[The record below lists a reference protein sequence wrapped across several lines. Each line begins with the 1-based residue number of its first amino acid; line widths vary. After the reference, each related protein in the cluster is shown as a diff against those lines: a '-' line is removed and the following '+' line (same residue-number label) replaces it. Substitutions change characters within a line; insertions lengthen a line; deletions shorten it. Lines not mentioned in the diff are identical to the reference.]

1 MSAHSPQYIH
11 GFSPIASSN
20 PSPTSPHSY
29 TCSPIEPGT
38 LSFPKVPIP
47 TSTTVSTDSEA
58 GAFSSDWHSPCPGEN
73 AAGRSDAQS
82 PSLISTLFSTGRSR
96 QTSSTASTS
105 GWPTPI
111 TPSTTGGVFSASE
124 KPTKPILR
132 RDTFSTSGEEGA
144 RDFFQGF
151 DLSVPP
157 KVLEEGHEGA
167 GRVVKK
173 RPSVLKFAVKP
184 YLPPSPTLKSPY
196 APSSPRSRSRSTS
209 TSFSGLSSG
218 GQAYG
223 GRSPAPP
230 RVLGSAFDDEYDE
243 DDDQDEGEEED
254 EDEEEEEFVES
265 PIAIPGHES
274 DSDEGYVE
282 DEEDGFTSDEEDPS
296 TNTFTLFPKFSNRP
310 TPFAQPTASSSGHA
324 HTSSQSTFQG
334 NSTPRRRGRTLP
346 PCPPSTDD
354 CDNADVSAPFAGR
367 KKRSIS
373 IVTDKPSTARCTRHR
388 SPPPPS
394 STTAATREG
403 GGLQKAPPAARSP
416 SAAELC
422 RRRGSNAAP
431 MSAAPYP
438 GGSPSKIRLPQPQ
451 IQTKGWKSDDSAFY
465 PCRKEPQSASVIET
479 RREQFP
485 SPPPSS
491 FALPFASGAA
501 ASRRGSGS
509 VSGTAMGVGSSTS
522 TGLGIVNNK
531 RPSLPPSTTAPAVPR
546 LSTTTISTSTAPPR
560 KASLPLPSGGILR
573 SASDFAQRSPIPA
586 SSSSTYTGIGTGPG
600 TTSILSPSSTS
611 TVHPHFNDM
620 QPHASGHGRERA
632 ITISIGSGPKDGP
645 GGSDGAGG
653 VRMSRGEGLSRSFD
667 GGFMGEMDVEREIA
681 LALQEPAHPAHSAHS
696 RPLDRGIGQERALG
710 ELDERMEVVQ
720 F

>member
-11 GFSPIASSN
+11 GFSPATSSN

-29 TCSPIEPGT
+29 TCSPVEPGT
-38 LSFPKVPIP
+38 LSFSKVPIP

-58 GAFSSDWHSPCPGEN
+58 GALSSDWHSACPGEN

-132 RDTFSTSGEEGA
+132 RDTFSTSGEEGG
-144 RDFFQGF
+144 RDLFQGF
-151 DLSVPP
+151 DLGVPA
-157 KVLEEGHEGA
+157 KVLEEGYEGE

-184 YLPPSPTLKSPY
+184 YLPPSPTSKSPY

-243 DDDQDEGEEED
+243 DDDDEQEEDD
-254 EDEEEEEFVES
+254 EDEEDEEEQEFVES

-274 DSDEGYVE
+274 DSDQGYVE

-296 TNTFTLFPKFSNRP
+296 TNTYTLFPKFSNRP
-310 TPFAQPTASSSGHA
+310 TAFAQPAVASGSGHA

-334 NSTPRRRGRTLP
+334 NSTPRRRGRALQ

-354 CDNADVSAPFAGR
+354 CDNADPSAPFLGR

-403 GGLQKAPPAARSP
+403 GGLHKAPPAARSP

-422 RRRGSNAAP
+422 RRRGSTAAAP
-431 MSAAPYP
+431 MSAAPCP

-465 PCRKEPQSASVIET
+465 PSRKEPQSASIIET
-479 RREQFP
+479 RRIQFP
-485 SPPPSS
+485 SPPPPC
-491 FALPFASGAA
+491 FALPSAS

-509 VSGTAMGVGSSTS
+509 GSGTGAGSSTP
-522 TGLGIVNNK
+522 TVLGIANGK

-546 LSTTTISTSTAPPR
+546 ISTCTAPSR
-560 KASLPLPSGGILR
+560 KGSLPLPGGGILR
-573 SASDFAQRSPIPA
+573 STSDFAQQPLPA
-586 SSSSTYTGIGTGPG
+586 PPS
-600 TTSILSPSSTS
+600 SILSPSSS
-611 TVHPHFNDM
+611 AHPHFEPEG
-620 QPHASGHGRERA
+620 QSVKTASAPGYPRERA
-632 ITISIGSGPKDGP
+632 ITISTGSVPK
-645 GGSDGAGG
+645 DGAGG
-653 VRMSRGEGLSRSFD
+653 VGMSREEDGLSRSFD
-667 GGFMGEMDVEREIA
+667 GEFLGEMDIERESGYSEGGIA
-681 LALQEPAHPAHSAHS
+681 
-696 RPLDRGIGQERALG
+696 IERELG
-710 ELDERMEVVQ
+710 ELDERMEVMQ